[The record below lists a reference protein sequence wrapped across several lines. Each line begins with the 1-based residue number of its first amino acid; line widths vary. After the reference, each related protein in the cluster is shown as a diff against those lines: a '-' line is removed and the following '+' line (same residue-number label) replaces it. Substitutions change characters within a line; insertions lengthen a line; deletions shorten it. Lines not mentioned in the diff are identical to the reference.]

1 MKKEEKTSTTKKK
14 NVKKDVV
21 ITEKIDSGRTKKG
34 VYFSYGL
41 RATIFVLLFTIFFSI
56 SMLLLV
62 TSLSFQKEKYVS
74 YSEKSSLD
82 YKVNLKENNFYET
95 RTLDKDMIYVASLI
109 DSIDTYFDYDF
120 DIDEKM
126 DIDFTYNV
134 IAKLKITDEE
144 GSNTYLEK
152 DYTLLNDKVVNMKD
166 NNHIDITEKINI
178 DYGYYNSIASGFK
191 QTYGVNSKSNLIVSL
206 KVNKNN
212 TNALMTNKIST
223 EVINI
228 PLSERSIN
236 IKMDYID
243 INTNSSIITERDV
256 TVNNTI
262 SIGASIILLI
272 ISIYFILKFIRLLE
286 KNIVKQNKFDK
297 YVKKVLRT
305 YDRLIVESKTIIDFS
320 NYEIIK
326 VNKFEEL
333 LDVRD
338 NLKLPINYYV
348 VTPHQKAYFYIVSTN
363 IYLYTVKEVDLEN
376 SR

>member
-286 KNIVKQNKFDK
+286 KI
-297 YVKKVLRT
+297 
-305 YDRLIVESKTIIDFS
+305 
-320 NYEIIK
+320 
-326 VNKFEEL
+326 
-333 LDVRD
+333 
-338 NLKLPINYYV
+338 
-348 VTPHQKAYFYIVSTN
+348 
-363 IYLYTVKEVDLEN
+363 
-376 SR
+376 

>member
-305 YDRLIVESKTIIDFS
+305 YDRLIVESNTIIDFS

>member
-348 VTPHQKAYFYIVSTN
+348 VTPHQKDYFYIVSTN

>member
-1 MKKEEKTSTTKKK
+1 MKKDETTSKTNKNTKKEEIVTTEEIDNKKS
-14 NVKKDVV
+14 NKKL
-21 ITEKIDSGRTKKG
+21 
-34 VYFSYGL
+34 YFSYGL
-41 RATIFVLLFTIFFSI
+41 RAITFVLFFAIFFSI
-56 SMLLLV
+56 SITLLV
-62 TSLSFQKEKYVS
+62 SSLNFQKEKYIS
-74 YSEKSSLD
+74 YSEKSALD

-95 RTLDKDMIYVASLI
+95 PSLGKDMIYVASLI
-109 DSIDTYFDYDF
+109 DSIDAFFDYDF

-126 DIDFTYNV
+126 DMDFTYN
-134 IAKLKITDEE
+134 ITAKLKITDED
-144 GSNTYLEK
+144 GKDTYLEK
-152 DYTLLNDKVVNMKD
+152 DYILLNDKVVNMKD
-166 NNHIDITEKINI
+166 NNHIDINEKIKI

-206 KVNKNN
+206 KVTKNN
-212 TNALMTNKIST
+212 TDALITNKLSNEI
-223 EVINI
+223 INI

-236 IKMDYID
+236 IKMDYVD
-243 INTNSSIITERDV
+243 INTNSSVITERDV
-256 TVNNTI
+256 KVDNVITI
-262 SIGASIILLI
+262 IFSIILLI
-272 ISIYFILKFIRLLE
+272 ISIYFALKFIRLIE
-286 KNIVKQNKFDK
+286 STIVKKNKFDK

-326 VNKFEEL
+326 VSKFEEL

>member
-1 MKKEEKTSTTKKK
+1 MKKEEETSTTKKK

-21 ITEKIDSGRTKKG
+21 ITEKIDSERTKKG

-272 ISIYFILKFIRLLE
+272 ISIYFILKFIKLLE